1 MTSCTGKMACLFWIR
16 ALYPFLTHAL
26 ENTNH
31 LSTHGD
37 TLPFW
42 WLLPCPAWWISWKQ
56 SIYLFNTLRPRQNGR
71 RFPDD
76 IFKCIFFN
84 ENYEFRLKFHCSLFL
99 GAQLTMVQVIAW
111 YRPRD
116 KPLSEPMIISLPAHI
131 CVTRPQ
137 WVNVIWD
144 NSLAL
149 RRHKRVILLSDKENP
164 QPISSAW

>member
-1 MTSCTGKMACLFWIR
+1 MPSKTLIIYPLTVTPFRFDDCYP
-16 ALYPFLTHAL
+16 ALHGEFLESRVH
-26 ENTNH
+26 
-31 LSTHGD
+31 
-37 TLPFW
+37 
-42 WLLPCPAWWISWKQ
+42 C
-56 SIYLFNTLRPRQNGR
+56 IYLFNTLRPRQNGR

-99 GAQLTMVQVIAW
+99 GAQLTMVQIIAW
-111 YRPRD
+111 HRPRD
-116 KPLSEPMIISLPAHI
+116 KPLSEPMIISLPTHI

-137 WVNVIWD
+137 WVNAIWD